1 MPPAQVA
8 KPLAKLAVPPVATP
22 CRASANGGGDGESVN
37 TLGIIPDILDTSI
50 PKPTP
55 GVLRISQEA
64 IQARLRRVFTPN
76 VAGQYKISTEIVQQ
90 WRNKK
95 KGRKSLEQM
104 FQSVGFCPDA
114 RIKGCMIVF
123 VPSHGPP
130 NFHGVIH
137 QFIKVG
143 FVFF

>member
-1 MPPAQVA
+1 M
-8 KPLAKLAVPPVATP
+8 PPVATP
-22 CRASANGGGDGESVN
+22 CRVSANGGGDGESVDKV
-37 TLGIIPDILDTSI
+37 GIIPDILDTSI

-76 VAGQYKISTEIVQQ
+76 VAGKYKVSTEIVQQ

-130 NFHGVIH
+130 KFSWSDSSIH
-137 QFIKVG
+137 QSGIC
-143 FVFF
+143 FF